1 MRFHLAYHS
10 FCHPSITEFQV
21 LKRTLILL
29 FTFKLAPFSTASP
42 HAYSLA
48 KTRID
53 DDANDI
59 AASILLCLYPSTALV
74 AVRGL
79 LQRAT
84 SLVPCTRATMISCIQ
99 QRNLLHCQRYCR
111 RSLSQISNKRC
122 SRRHHPANVMRSFF
136 SFLVL
141 LFVFSFFFFLNPSKR
156 IERRPI
162 PNEINDDGR

>member
-99 QRNLLHCQRYCR
+99 QRNLF
-111 RSLSQISNKRC
+111 IAKDTVAAA
-122 SRRHHPANVMRSFF
+122 SRRFPTKGARGAIILRRDALIFL
-136 SFLVL
+136 FLVL
-141 LFVFSFFFFLNPSKR
+141 FLFCFFFFFF
-156 IERRPI
+156 
-162 PNEINDDGR
+162 